1 MFHHIFQT
9 PRCHLAAD
17 ARWCTFM
24 QSMHSSCQYSHS
36 LDQSRDEDCHSASE
50 KAEPRIF
57 TRPWKKQSQRFSLGL
72 GKSWSDDFYSA
83 LEKAQPRIFGKSK
96 FGGFL
101 LGPDQSRAENF
112 HSAAT
117 IIMAHIKPLL
127 EDTGWW
133 ETQTLSMFH
142 WVTPCRSL
150 LQKCT
155 YWLTLR
161 EPLISGH
168 KGSDTLLNYLK
179 RTVMV

>member
-36 LDQSRDEDCHSASE
+36 LDQSRDEDCHSTSE
-50 KAEPRIF
+50 KAKPSIFCWPRKKQTLGFSLDFGKVEPKIF
-57 TRPWKKQSQRFSLGL
+57 TLPE
-72 GKSWSDDFYSA
+72 KSRTKDFW
-83 LEKAQPRIFGKSK
+83 KSK
-96 FGGFL
+96 FGGFS
-101 LGPDQSRAENF
+101 LGLDQSRAENF
-112 HSAAT
+112 HSAAA

-161 EPLISGH
+161 DPLISGH